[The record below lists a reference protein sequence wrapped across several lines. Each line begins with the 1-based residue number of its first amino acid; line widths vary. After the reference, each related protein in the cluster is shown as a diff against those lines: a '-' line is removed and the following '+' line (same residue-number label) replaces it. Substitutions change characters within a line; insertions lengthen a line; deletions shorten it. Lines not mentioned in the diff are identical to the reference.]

1 MEVGSRSEPGLVR
14 IQGLR
19 LVLKTWGF
27 LLLLII
33 NSERTKFW
41 TKVGI
46 LLLSVVNYRILCYE
60 KVFKI
65 IGLSCMGWGV
75 KIDPAMI
82 LVFVIY
88 GLASRSSN
96 QVQDHLYSVSEQ

>member
-46 LLLSVVNYRILCYE
+46 LLLSVVNYRILLCYE

-82 LVFVIY
+82 LV
-88 GLASRSSN
+88 L
-96 QVQDHLYSVSEQ
+96 